1 MTDDVRKL
9 LAGYATN
16 TLTEAER
23 RALFEAS
30 LNDPELF
37 AALADEQALRE
48 LLDDPATRA
57 ALLAKLEPESLSFR
71 ERFAAWLRRPATI
84 ALLGTAAVAVVVVS
98 LLPLRQH
105 KEITPAPVTEMA
117 KAQVPR
123 TGEAETL
130 ERPVSPPP
138 APAPAPAPA
147 RKRAKAKE
155 EASNLPLPSVA
166 PPPPAREERA
176 DSLNVDVQS
185 AAQALEPKLADS
197 AARTFRASDENK
209 AKKSGLRYAVLKR
222 NPDGDYV
229 EVSANTEFE
238 PGDTVR
244 VRVETPSPGM
254 VTIAEPESGRTLFSS
269 RSTGIVETGDILL
282 TADRTLAV
290 LESPLPAARG
300 AMGGVVGGVPSALS
314 GAAPSTPSVAAQKVS
329 QPSTLTIQLRVRK
342 R

>member
-23 RALFEAS
+23 RTLFEAS

-37 AALADEQALRE
+37 EALADEQALRE

-84 ALLGTAAVAVVVVS
+84 ALLGTAAVAAVVVS
-98 LLPLRQH
+98 LLPLPQPKR
-105 KEITPAPVTEMA
+105 IAPAPVTEMA
-117 KAQVPR
+117 KVQVPR
-123 TGEAETL
+123 TGEAEIL
-130 ERPVSPPP
+130 ETPVPPP
-138 APAPAPAPA
+138 APAPVPAPA

-155 EASNLPLPSVA
+155 EASNLPLPIVA

-176 DSLNVDVQS
+176 DSLNVEVQS
-185 AAQALEPKLADS
+185 AAQALEPKLADT

-229 EVSANTEFE
+229 EVPANTEFE

-244 VRVETPSPGM
+244 IRVETPSPEM

-282 TADRTLAV
+282 TADRTLEVSEAP
-290 LESPLPAARG
+290 SPAARG
-300 AMGGVVGGVPSALS
+300 AMGGVVGGVPKSLSSA
-314 GAAPSTPSVAAQKVS
+314 AVPTAPPVAAQKVS
-329 QPSTLTIQLRVRK
+329 QPSTLTIQLRVKK